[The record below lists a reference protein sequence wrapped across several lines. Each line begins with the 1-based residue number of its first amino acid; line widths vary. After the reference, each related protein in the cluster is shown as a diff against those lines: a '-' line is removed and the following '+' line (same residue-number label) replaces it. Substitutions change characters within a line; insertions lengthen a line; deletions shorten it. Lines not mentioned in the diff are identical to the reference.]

1 MRKKRKIVVGLFL
14 FALFSAGAE
23 AQWTQSLPINSPVI
37 SLAVNGTTL
46 IAGTNG
52 RDTVIFIDTSL
63 ARYAPTIYLTTDNG
77 TSWAAPDTAV
87 KWGGAARCF
96 AVNGPT
102 VYAGIFG
109 GFTNNPGLIIPTV
122 IYSSGASTNF
132 ARWEPAPAPTPDFYF
147 WVFSMAFFGSD
158 LYIGGSDAPSAFYRS
173 TNSGAGWTAGG
184 SISEVTAL
192 LALSDTNLFGG
203 SAGEGMFRSNNTGTS
218 WMTIDSGL
226 VAGTY
231 ARWINC
237 LASSDT
243 SLFMGTPAG
252 IFRSSNNGTS
262 WTKVNTGLTDTNVTA
277 LAVSGSTIFAGTSTQ
292 TIDSVYEY
300 NGWYFGVDVGGGI
313 FRSTD
318 NGATWAAVNA
328 GFPAIQTQLRGAL
341 TDMDVRSLAVCGGTL
356 FAGSYAGGVWQ
367 RPLSDMATSVE
378 PKGAESPVQCRLDQ
392 NYPNPFN
399 PSTNIQFSIVH
410 RQLTIVKVYDVLGRV
425 VATLVN
431 EVKEPGSYTVQF
443 SARGGSASGGEG
455 SNLASGVYFY
465 RLTAG
470 QYVECRKMIVIK

>member
-1 MRKKRKIVVGLFL
+1 
-14 FALFSAGAE
+14 
-23 AQWTQSLPINSPVI
+23 
-37 SLAVNGTTL
+37 
-46 IAGTNG
+46 
-52 RDTVIFIDTSL
+52 
-63 ARYAPTIYLTTDNG
+63 
-77 TSWAAPDTAV
+77 
-87 KWGGAARCF
+87 
-96 AVNGPT
+96 
-102 VYAGIFG
+102 
-109 GFTNNPGLIIPTV
+109 
-122 IYSSGASTNF
+122 
-132 ARWEPAPAPTPDFYF
+132 
-147 WVFSMAFFGSD
+147 
-158 LYIGGSDAPSAFYRS
+158 
-173 TNSGAGWTAGG
+173 
-184 SISEVTAL
+184 
-192 LALSDTNLFGG
+192 
-203 SAGEGMFRSNNTGTS
+203 
-218 WMTIDSGL
+218 MTIDSGL

-300 NGWYFGVDVGGGI
+300 NGWYFGAIAGGGI

-378 PKGAESPVQCRLDQ
+378 PKGAESPVQCRLEQ

-443 SARGGSASGGEG
+443 DAS
-455 SNLASGVYFY
+455 SLASGVYFY
-465 RLTAG
+465 RLQAG
-470 QYVECRKMIVIK
+470 NFVQTKKLLLLH